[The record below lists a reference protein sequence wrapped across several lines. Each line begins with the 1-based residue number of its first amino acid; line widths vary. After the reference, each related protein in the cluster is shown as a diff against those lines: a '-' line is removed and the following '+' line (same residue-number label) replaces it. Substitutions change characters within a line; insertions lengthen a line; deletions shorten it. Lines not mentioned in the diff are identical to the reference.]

1 MRSLLLS
8 HVRATKAGALM
19 RAGQAEQAR
28 LAGHWSALYQTHQ
41 GGQTYAGHARRG
53 YMLAASKAAKPPL

>member
-1 MRSLLLS
+1 
-8 HVRATKAGALM
+8 
-19 RAGQAEQAR
+19 
-28 LAGHWSALYQTHQ
+28 LYQTHQ